1 MVSRVGRIREQDVV
15 GGNSLVFDC
24 LSFRVKKID
33 MLLPAVWGTALH
45 LVEVFSL
52 VINVWKALA
61 HQSLF
66 DASVA
71 VVTRQIHET
80 TLSSFES
87 HGS

>member
-24 LSFRVKKID
+24 
-33 MLLPAVWGTALH
+33 

-71 VVTRQIHET
+71 VVRIINLDCVVVFLKN
-80 TLSSFES
+80 TLSCCEKFEIS
-87 HGS
+87 RT